1 MNSKKGLKSVQ
12 NFYDGENVG
21 RDSPAA
27 LLDMLAE
34 VASQTLHSEKE
45 QSEKSVVN
53 KSKIKSEC
61 LKRKNQD
68 LTYSLVQLI
77 SMPMTQLIKQ
87 FSIFTSDEL
96 KRQYSYVC
104 TLMPDCE
111 QKYTSF
117 ASESKARMSIKA
129 HLEDH
134 LEYLKSNNETYT
146 TFTVNTGKKMKT
158 KLQNKKTK
166 VPRIKKPQ
174 EILNKENK
182 DIKIE
187 KPTNYLRKIL
197 TNELKS
203 PTEENSIDM
212 NVLTENDNDDSNEID
227 AKVLDDHSYYE
238 STKDNELPDIE
249 NDSNEIVPKTGNE
262 NIMLMVV
269 QSDGVHMK
277 EVPYLSEKRD
287 DLNQEPIYLPEPVQT
302 EEVYARNME
311 SPVPAKPKGKAKF
324 IGTSREEKEMALLL
338 MDRIKKKGNPSGNN
352 LQCRICDPPRTFT
365 APTTLVSHYRS
376 HAGIKPYECRI
387 CRSVFT
393 RRHSLKYHMLIH
405 QNQTRFTCADCGKK
419 FRHPS
424 HFREHRRRHT
434 GEAPFGCPDCP
445 QRFKTR
451 NTYKRH
457 LKTRHGKVLTTSG
470 ELLHLSEEDFQ
481 KVRTSRKKK
490 PTIIEIPI
498 IDENITAPE
507 SILPEYDESNCD
519 IEENVNENYHHHQFT
534 SNDDGTVWMSENIAH
549 IINKEEK
556 LNNFQITDDI
566 DNNVESRV
574 CKTDFLETEDN
585 ENESFNSRHHLFDR
599 INQPIDNCNEVEEN
613 SIILDGT
620 IETDLEFMKTNTQ
633 ILYETNENEEI
644 YNEYDNQIENVG
656 EEILGYEEEILQD
669 IDVIHEVQIENED
682 NSHDFND
689 SSVNVF
695 CDNEEEEEE
704 ESENPYEQKILKIEE
719 NPLEEEE
726 DFVHKEIEEDEEEGE
741 EILPTIDYENNSESE
756 DIKEMKITSQINENA
771 FSEKCFL
778 NNDDNNDNVNNSEAK
793 SVFNL
798 NLDQK
803 EKVIVEP
810 CGIPISPFQSQS
822 AFHIT
827 KDGKMTLFGKQTQTI
842 NLMQNGSAIL
852 FLSNGTELTKNYFK
866 INQNGI
872 LVKELKTLPINA
884 AASDK

>member
-12 NFYDGENVG
+12 NFYDEENVG

-45 QSEKSVVN
+45 QSGKTLVN
-53 KSKIKSEC
+53 KSKTKSEC

-68 LTYSLVQLI
+68 LTYTVVQLL
-77 SMPMTQLIKQ
+77 SMPITQLVKQ

-104 TLMPDCE
+104 ALMPNCE

-134 LEYLKSNNETYT
+134 LEYLKTNNETYS
-146 TFTVNTGKKMKT
+146 TFTASAIKKT
-158 KLQNKKTK
+158 KLQSKKTK
-166 VPRIKKPQ
+166 VPRTKKPQ
-174 EILNKENK
+174 ELLNKENK
-182 DIKIE
+182 DIKSE

-197 TNELKS
+197 TDELKFI
-203 PTEENSIDM
+203 PEESKGIIDEAL
-212 NVLTENDNDDSNEID
+212 NEDDG
-227 AKVLDDHSYYE
+227 KGLGDHSYYE
-238 STKDNELPDIE
+238 STKDDELLEIS
-249 NDSNEIVPKTGNE
+249 NDNNEIIPTTCNE

-277 EVPYLSEKRD
+277 EVPYLSQKNQ

-311 SPVPAKPKGKAKF
+311 SPAPAKPKGKAKF

-434 GEAPFGCPDCP
+434 GEAPFGCEDCG

-490 PTIIEIPI
+490 ATVETNV
-498 IDENITAPE
+498 IDENLIASET
-507 SILPEYDESNCD
+507 ILRQYDESNSD
-519 IEENVNENYHHHQFT
+519 VHENENYNHQLT
-534 SNDDGTVWMSENIAH
+534 ASDEGTVWMEESKQEKYENFTITGE
-549 IINKEEK
+549 IEDIE
-556 LNNFQITDDI
+556 NNDDE
-566 DNNVESRV
+566 ESRV
-574 CKTDFLETEDN
+574 CKTDFLETEDT
-585 ENESFNSRHHLFDR
+585 ENEQFNSTHHHHHHQLLDR
-599 INQPIDNCNEVEEN
+599 ISQPISEEN
-613 SIILDGT
+613 SIVLDET
-620 IETDLEFMKTNTQ
+620 VETDLEFMKSNTQ
-633 ILYETNENEEI
+633 ILYENNANQEI
-644 YNEYDNQIENVG
+644 YNVDEYEDENIA
-656 EEILGYEEEILQD
+656 EEILGYEEQVLQD
-669 IDVIHEVQIENED
+669 IDVIHEVQIEN
-682 NSHDFND
+682 NSHDFD
-689 SSVNVF
+689 GCSTSVNVF
-695 CDNEEEEEE
+695 SDNEEENDDTNPFQVLKIKDIPFEETEAFVNENEEEEEE
-704 ESENPYEQKILKIEE
+704 EA
-719 NPLEEEE
+719 
-726 DFVHKEIEEDEEEGE
+726 E
-741 EILPTIDYENNSESE
+741 EILPDDPITDYENNSK
-756 DIKEMKITSQINENA
+756 DIKDMEIIKENA

-778 NNDDNNDNVNNSEAK
+778 NNDNDDDLIDAEIK
-793 SVFNL
+793 PVFNM

-810 CGIPISPFQSQS
+810 CGIPISHFQSQS

-827 KDGKMTLFGKQTQTI
+827 KDGKMTVFGKQAQTI

-852 FLSNGTELTKNYFK
+852 FLSNGTELTKNFLK

-872 LVKELKTLPINA
+872 LVKELKTLPVA
-884 AASDK
+884 AAPDK